1 MLRGA
6 VDAPIV
12 DHPLLIA
19 PDISAVSSSYL
30 SIKCQAM
37 ARSELIASLTNI
49 FPQLVRADAEMAVA
63 EILGAVG
70 DALGRGDRVEIH
82 GFGSFC
88 LNYRPPRLVRNQ
100 KTGAPAPTP
109 GKHVPSFKAGEEL
122 HEVIDSSSL

>member
-49 FPQLVRADAEMAVA
+49 FPQLVRA